1 MYQTLALAGVL
12 ALLGACSSSG
22 PSNPQVFTPPA
33 PPPVQHA
40 SPEALKLFDQAP
52 DEDYRLGEGD
62 GVGLHVWDRADLSG
76 DHVVGPDGRVTVP
89 FVGPLKVAGLTRE
102 QAAAAVRDALAKFYA
117 NAVVT
122 VRVQAYVSNQV
133 IVLGR
138 VTTPGVQA
146 FPARPTLL
154 EAIARAGG
162 PARDTVTGALPAL
175 THCAVVR
182 GRDKIAWID
191 LRRLLE
197 EGDVS
202 LNLRLRPGDVV
213 FIPEWEDVPVY
224 VIGQV
229 NRPGPIRW
237 SPGLSVLDA
246 VARAGGLSRDAA
258 TTSLT
263 LARPSTGEKFS
274 FSQTS
279 LLDNPANVGLKKG
292 DVLYVPTNLLA
303 DIGYVF
309 EKINPFGW
317 VFLAT
322 TVR

>member
-1 MYQTLALAGVL
+1 MRTFWVVAVCGLLAG
-12 ALLGACSSSG
+12 CSSA
-22 PSNPQVFTPPA
+22 PSSLPAGFKVPA
-33 PPPVQHA
+33 PPPVAHTKA
-40 SPEALKLFDQAP
+40 DALALFEQAP

-62 GVGLHVWDRADLSG
+62 VVTLHVWDRADLSG
-76 DHVVGPDGRVTVP
+76 EHVVGPDGRVTVP
-89 FVGPLKVAGLTRE
+89 FVGPQKLSGLSRD
-102 QAAAAVRDALAKFYA
+102 QAATAVRDALARFYA

-122 VRVQAYVSNQV
+122 VRVQQYVSNQV
-133 IVLGR
+133 VVLGR
-138 VTTPGVQA
+138 VAAPGVQN

-162 PARDTVTGALPAL
+162 LARDTTQGSIPAL
-175 THCAVVR
+175 THCAIMR
-182 GRDKIAWID
+182 GRDKVAWID

-197 EGDVS
+197 TGDLT
-202 LNLRLRPGDVV
+202 LNLRLRPNDLV

-224 VIGQV
+224 VLGQV
-229 NRPGPIRW
+229 LRPGPIRW
-237 SPGLSVLDA
+237 SPNISILDA
-246 VARAGGLSRDAA
+246 LAQAGGLGRDAS
-258 TTSLT
+258 TTQVV
-263 LARPSTGEKFS
+263 LARPSTGERFT
-274 FSQTS
+274 FAQTD
-279 LLDNPANVGLKKG
+279 LLEARANAEVKKG